1 MRKHFLLL
9 FLMALLPLAVW
20 AATAPAARDSVYSG
34 ALQPLVTAGSGG
46 TGSYYYAVVQH
57 GAADPAAGD
66 YDDDVPQAKDAGT
79 YDVFWCVT
87 NGGAPTTD
95 DLVAAHKIVA
105 HIYPKEL
112 VYFLTGST
120 YAVGDSAE
128 ISRHYSLAS
137 GYSFIGNEKL
147 SDYAKFEF
155 PSNTVDLHLDSL
167 GRFTTID
174 TYNITALKVVPNPGK
189 NQNYDFRFTSTAVI
203 VVTGKSIAG
212 FVADPVADQQYTGD
226 SIKPTRVAIYA
237 SIADSTAHRALDP
250 ANYKVSYGENKN
262 VGAGS
267 GKIIYEGIGNYE
279 GTLEVPFNITPRQL
293 VSVTVGAIADTTYT
307 AAEIEPVLTVK
318 GKDANNKEYTLVY
331 STDPTGHRDYA
342 VAYNGTNINVSD
354 TTAVGTL
361 TADSNGNFI
370 FPSAANKIGK
380 AKFKI
385 LPKSLNSEDITIA
398 AIAPKLYTAG
408 NIRPTSTVT
417 WTRDTTVID
426 VTPYIMWEYQNNKE
440 VGTATI
446 IAKADTASANTGAKN
461 YKLQKSSTFDIIP
474 TDLATA
480 HAKIEF
486 KKRVN
491 DSTFVN
497 ASYKYI
503 ARDIKPGTIDEDGE
517 LYVTVRVGADT
528 VRLQQD
534 VDYKIISYGDS
545 VVGYKPDNKNASV
558 DGPTPTRGT
567 VTIQGIGNFGKI
579 NALAEPINI
588 SEVFL
593 IGQKQLRLSAAP
605 NKSTIYGTEP
615 YKKFAYTDNTDEDST
630 KTAEVLLGG
639 KVTYEL
645 YSYNPRQAS
654 PTYTSEHIDSVRL
667 AITDSTRAYKY
678 VPVWT
683 DLPADSANVLP
694 GLPKIEGVTYQ
705 SADQKAAR
713 ANYDL
718 GTILK
723 DSADFVINAAKW
735 FIVPDSLSKKYM
747 VTDDAIEIGNK
758 YKVYAGSTLETAELV
773 ASPSFDGGHYPVIGR
788 KEADKGENVIVTAEP
803 GVYGSYTVSVLND
816 SVNGVK
822 KTGYEIECLT
832 GKLTITPFPI
842 TITANDQTVLYGGAP
857 NTETKANSWIRTVN
871 ADGEE
876 VAGNLLTVTYSPVMF
891 GNQSLI
897 NRDSLG
903 LTLEWDSVATVS
915 ATPHADAL
923 IPHIT
928 NTNFAPTYVNGS
940 LTVIA
945 GNIMVLGRT
954 DATCKDVIIAHDG
967 VDSVT
972 VKFEDRELSAETWQ
986 AMAFP
991 FPVSVAEFSNAIYKA
1006 TNGVGYAVVNI
1017 LDEDNNG
1024 EKPAFK
1030 LWMREIKANQ
1040 PFLFKVYTGK
1050 TGNDLNKFDMKDL
1063 EFKGKTITYAEQAES
1078 EDAYGN
1084 KFFGIYETTTLVNQA
1099 PNTNLYWLF
1108 SHKSGKFSKYVG
1120 NSRTIDPMTGYLKT
1134 ATEIDAFA
1142 RITVVEEDGT
1152 VTAISTINADGEA
1165 VKADGWYTING
1176 VKLQGM
1182 PTEKGVYI
1190 QNGKKVVLK

>member
-9 FLMALLPLAVW
+9 FLMALLPLAGW
-20 AATAPAARDSVYSG
+20 AALVGDPAARDSVYSG
-34 ALQPLVTAGSGG
+34 ALQPLVTAGSGA
-46 TGSYYYAVVQH
+46 TYYAVVPH
-57 GAADPAAGD
+57 GAADPGVND
-66 YDDDVPQAKDAGT
+66 YSTSVPTRKNAGT
-79 YDVFWCVT
+79 YDVFWCV
-87 NGGAPTTD
+87 PTGTVLNED
-95 DLVAAHKIVA
+95 DLDHATKIVA

-167 GRFTTID
+167 GRFTTTG
-174 TYNITALKVVPNPGK
+174 TYDITALKVVPNATP
-189 NQNYDFRFTSTAVI
+189 QNYDFRFTSTAVI
-203 VVTGKSIAG
+203 VVTGKSIAN
-212 FVADPVADQQYTGD
+212 FIAKPVDDQAYTGD
-226 SIKPTRVAIYA
+226 SIKPTPVAIYA
-237 SIADSTAHRALDP
+237 SIADSTAHRALNP
-250 ANYKVSYGENKN
+250 ANYKVTYGENKN

-267 GKIIYEGIGNYE
+267 GKIIYTGIGDYE

-293 VSVTVGAIADTTYT
+293 ASVTVGAIADTTYT

-342 VAYNGTNINVSD
+342 VHYNGTNINVSD

-361 TADSNGNFI
+361 TADPNGNFI

-398 AIAPKLYTAG
+398 AIAPQLYTAG
-408 NIRPTSTVT
+408 NITPTSTVT
-417 WTRDTTVID
+417 WTRDTTVIN
-426 VTPYIMWEYQNNKE
+426 VTSYIMWEYQNNKE

-446 IAKADTASANTGAKN
+446 IAKADTTSTNVGAKN
-461 YKLQKSSTFDIIP
+461 YTGQKTSTFDIIP

-480 HAKIEF
+480 HAKIDF

-491 DSTFVN
+491 DSTFVD
-497 ASYKYI
+497 AVYKYI
-503 ARDIKPGTIDEDGE
+503 GRDIKPGTIDEDGE
-517 LYVTVRVGADT
+517 LYVTVMVGADS

-545 VVGYKPDNKNASV
+545 VTIGTVGYKGDNKNVSV
-558 DGPTPTRGT
+558 DDPTKTRGT

-593 IGQKQLRLSAAP
+593 IGKKQLRLTAAP
-605 NKSTIYGTEP
+605 NKSTIYGAKPSE
-615 YKKFAYTDNTDEDST
+615 KFAYEDNTVEDST

-639 KVTYEL
+639 KVTYKL
-645 YSYNPRQAS
+645 YSYDPRQAS
-654 PTYTSEHIDSVRL
+654 PTYTSENTDSVAL

-683 DLPADSANVLP
+683 NLPADTTGVS
-694 GLPKIEGVTYQ
+694 PKIEGVTYQ
-705 SADQKAAR
+705 SAAQKAAR

-718 GTILK
+718 EGTILT
-723 DSADFVINAAKW
+723 DSAVFVINAAKW

-747 VTDDAIEIGNK
+747 VTDDAIEISNK
-758 YKVYAGSTLETAELV
+758 FKVYAGSTFETADPV
-773 ASPSFDGGHYPVIGR
+773 ANPIFDVAPVIGR

-816 SVNGVK
+816 SIGGVR

-832 GKLTITPFPI
+832 GKLTILPFPI

-1017 LDEDNNG
+1017 LDEANTGD
-1024 EKPAFK
+1024 KPAFK
-1030 LWMREIKANQ
+1030 LWMREIEANQ

-1078 EDAYGN
+1078 HDVAQNFFYGT
-1084 KFFGIYETTTLVNQA
+1084 YQTTTLANQDGE
-1099 PNTNLYWLF
+1099 PKLYWLF
-1108 SHKSGKFSKYVG
+1108 NHNSGKFSKYTG
-1120 NSRTIDPMTGYLKT
+1120 NSRTIKPMTGYLKT